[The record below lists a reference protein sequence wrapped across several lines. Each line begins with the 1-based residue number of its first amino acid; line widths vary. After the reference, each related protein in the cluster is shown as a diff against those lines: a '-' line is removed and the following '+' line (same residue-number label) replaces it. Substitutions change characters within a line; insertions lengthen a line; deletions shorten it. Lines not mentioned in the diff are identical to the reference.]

1 MVSVHPSRE
10 QRPNSHPSATASSTL
25 PSPLPPNYDCHQAQS
40 YAFLH
45 PLALNRPGFAGGEE
59 HDNVGHIRSSPDVK
73 AWLAKHPRFHCHF
86 MPISAPWLN
95 LVERFFAGITRKRI
109 RRGIFKSVAE
119 IEVVIDHTLAQH
131 NGAPKPFVWTKSAAA
146 ALKKNA
152 APSTSSKLAI
162 HGTKRWTQNTS
173 EVVPINGCLLWHDA

>member
-1 MVSVHPSRE
+1 M
-10 QRPNSHPSATASSTL
+10 
-25 PSPLPPNYDCHQAQS
+25 
-40 YAFLH
+40 
-45 PLALNRPGFAGGEE
+45 
-59 HDNVGHIRSSPDVK
+59 K

-119 IEVVIDHTLAQH
+119 IEVVIDHTLAQR

-146 ALKKNA
+146 AIKKKRRA
-152 APSTSSKLAI
+152 LDKLEAC
-162 HGTKRWTQNTS
+162 NTRYQALDS
-173 EVVPINGCLLWHDA
+173 EH